1 MGRKIKIDNITV
13 IGAGLVGS
21 AWAAFYAGKGFTVK
35 LYDIDKSVTEK
46 GYQKALE
53 NLTFLLEHNLIPQE
67 AYERANSSLD
77 RVESIQ
83 EAVKATDFVH
93 ESASERYEIKKN
105 LFAEIDG
112 YTPEDVIIASSTS
125 ALLMTEIQKVMKH
138 PERGV
143 IAHPFNPAHL
153 VPLVELVGGEQTSEA
168 VIARLHDF
176 YEDCGKVPVILKKEI
191 PGFIANRLQAAVWRE
206 AIDMVLKGVA
216 SVGDVDKALYAGPG
230 IRWALMGQ
238 HMTYHLGG
246 GPGGIEHFVD
256 HIGENKRRLWED
268 MAKWTQ
274 LPSETKRV
282 LADGIEQEMGEK
294 SIKEVEQWRDEKIV
308 KLLNA
313 IY

>member
-1 MGRKIKIDNITV
+1 MEREINKIAV

-21 AWAAFYAGKGFTVK
+21 AWAAFYAGKGFAVN
-35 LYDIDKSVTEK
+35 LYDVDKAITAK

-53 NLTFLLEHNLIPQE
+53 SLKFLLEHNLITQD
-67 AYERANSSLD
+67 AYKRANSSLD

-83 EAVKATDFVH
+83 EAVKTADFVQ
-93 ESASERYEIKKN
+93 ESASERYEIKKKI
-105 LFAEIDG
+105 FAEIDG

-138 PERGV
+138 PERGI

-168 VIARLHDF
+168 VITRLYDF
-176 YEDCGKVPVILKKEI
+176 FEDCGKVAVIIKKEI

-206 AIDMVLKGVA
+206 AIDMVLNGVA

-238 HMTYHLGG
+238 HMTFHLGG

-274 LPSETKRV
+274 LPCETKKV
-282 LADGIEQEMGEK
+282 LSKGIEQEMGER
-294 SIKEVEQWRDEKIV
+294 SFKEVEQWRDEKLV
-308 KLLNA
+308 KLLKV
-313 IY
+313 IYQS